1 MKRLIEFGQIKQ
13 IINSLFF
20 SCEDLKVAYKLEDKQ
35 VSLEQSTLESEF
47 ALLSQ
52 LSNKS
57 LTS

>member
-1 MKRLIEFGQIKQ
+1 MNRLIEFGQMNQ
-13 IINSLFF
+13 FINSLIF
-20 SCEDLKVAYKLEDKQ
+20 SCEDLKFALQLEDKQ

-52 LSNKS
+52 LSIKS